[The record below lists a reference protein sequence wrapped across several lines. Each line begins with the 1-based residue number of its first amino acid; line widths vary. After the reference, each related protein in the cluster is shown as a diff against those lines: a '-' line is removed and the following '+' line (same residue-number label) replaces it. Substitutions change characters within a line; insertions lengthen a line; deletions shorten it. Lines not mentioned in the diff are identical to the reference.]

1 MLFYE
6 LMLLD
11 DSSPHARDILGAGIL
26 AVLQRDIVH
35 DHTPRLALITQPS
48 TGRLHSPPIVPG
60 RIDSECDCA
69 RFRRDEPSGT
79 PQCLACRPRGVAAS
93 ARVRSPGYI
102 TVFALICSWRLF
114 SRRWARRIISSY
126 FSWLVY
132 ASVFGDGQ
140 GLYEFSVDVSVLGEH
155 VSLYWILF

>member
-35 DHTPRLALITQPS
+35 DHIPRLALITQPS
-48 TGRLHSPPIVPG
+48 TGRLHSPPTVPG

-69 RFRRDEPSGT
+69 RFRRDVPSGT

-93 ARVRSPGYI
+93 ARVRCPG
-102 TVFALICSWRLF
+102 
-114 SRRWARRIISSY
+114 
-126 FSWLVY
+126 
-132 ASVFGDGQ
+132 
-140 GLYEFSVDVSVLGEH
+140 
-155 VSLYWILF
+155 